1 MDGTNKLIPR
11 EAANYTR
18 LSASMLAKLRVSGG
32 GPEYIKLGRK
42 VIYDRDALDAWL
54 ASRVRRNTSE
64 I

>member
-1 MDGTNKLIPR
+1 MGGSAKLIPR
-11 EAANYTR
+11 EAADYTR
-18 LSASMLAKLRVSGG
+18 LSVSMLAKLRVSGG

-42 VIYDRDALDAWL
+42 VIYERDTLDAWL